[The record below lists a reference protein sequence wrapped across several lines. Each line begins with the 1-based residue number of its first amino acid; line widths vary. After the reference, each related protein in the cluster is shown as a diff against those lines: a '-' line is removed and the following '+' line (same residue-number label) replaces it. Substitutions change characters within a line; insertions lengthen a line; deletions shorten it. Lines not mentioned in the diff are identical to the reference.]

1 MSLNNFFQFF
11 VPKDKKFFPLFE
23 QASANLILLAE
34 TLHEAVNAP
43 KGERENYFKKIDE
56 LEANIE
62 EITHKTNIELSRNF
76 ITPFDREDI
85 HALMST
91 IDDVSS
97 NLQEASNRI
106 RMYQVEKI
114 TKSIRKITEINLEA
128 CHHISKSVK
137 DLKDMKNFKAVF
149 DSVKKINKLDRK
161 SDSVFEK
168 AVADIFENETDVK
181 NIIKYKEVLASLDK
195 ATDKCKSVARVL
207 EAVAVKH
214 S

>member
-1 MSLNNFFQFF
+1 MALKDILNFFS
-11 VPKDKKFFPLFE
+11 PKDKTFFPLFD
-23 QASANLILLAE
+23 QATHKLTKLSE
-34 TLHEAVNAP
+34 FLHEATNAS
-43 KGERENYFKKIDE
+43 KEEREVYFKKIDE
-56 LEANIE
+56 LEENIE
-62 EITHKTNIELSRNF
+62 KISHTMNLELSKNF

-85 HALMST
+85 HALMTT
-91 IDDVSS
+91 IEDVSS
-97 NLQEASNRI
+97 NLQEASNRL

-114 TKSIRKITEINLEA
+114 SKSIRKITEINLEA
-128 CHHISKSVK
+128 CQLITESVK
-137 DLKDMKNFKAVF
+137 ELKEMKDFKNVF
-149 DSVKKINKLDRK
+149 ECVKKINKLDRK

-168 AVADIFENETDVK
+168 AISDIFENETDVK